1 MDQTSIINRQTK
13 INIETN
19 NLIDTEEKTE
29 SVIQSMSH
37 KNTNITNVN
46 TENEQAFEN
55 NLQDNFVVSQKNI
68 DHLTAQL
75 KELETQI
82 TKEQDTLKNTE
93 TFKNMITGATRLW
106 RDNGKRLVK
115 NENTLTTIRCNE
127 LLSNTKEAIQ
137 RSLSQLSVTNS
148 DNTQFVNAQSV
159 LVEGYNIQTGV
170 KVALDKISI
179 AEKPASIQ
187 NINDLCGNLL
197 CHSLPGNSTYFK
209 NVIKAIKNFQK
220 LPAGAKTREATDAL
234 HAALN
239 TYITIR
245 SKSGKKPTLNRL

>member
-1 MDQTSIINRQTK
+1 MDQTTIINRQTEV
-13 INIETN
+13 NIATN
-19 NLIDTEEKTE
+19 NLIDTEEKTQ

-37 KNTNITNVN
+37 KNANEN
-46 TENEQAFEN
+46 TVHTGNEQTFEN
-55 NLQDNFVVSQKNI
+55 NLQDNFVVSQKDI

-82 TKEQDTLKNTE
+82 TKEHDTLKNSE

-137 RSLSQLSVTNS
+137 RSLSQLSVKNS
-148 DNTQFVNAQSV
+148 TSDQFVDAQRV
-159 LVEGYNIQTGV
+159 LLEGYNIQPGI
-170 KVALDKISI
+170 KVALDKITI
-179 AEKPASIQ
+179 AE
-187 NINDLCGNLL
+187 NINELCGNLL

-220 LPAGAKTREATDAL
+220 LPAGAKTTEAIDTL
-234 HAALN
+234 YAALN

-245 SKSGKKPTLNRL
+245 SKSGKKPALNRL